1 MGFSTTFYWAVSLPS
16 TRQELST
23 CCLQKSLR
31 TCNGRCC
38 RALRSDHPARIR
50 ILKALEKQ
58 PSSFASLK
66 RQLDIGSSGNLDYHL
81 KKLGHLVTVRK
92 DGLYD
97 LTDAG
102 KEALLSIEAVEMWT
116 RAKRRKI
123 EISRKMPKEAFFL
136 GLLELCTTISIV
148 WFFFAVAQ
156 LTSFWGYFLLAV
168 MLLLGA
174 YSTLGIF
181 TQQEWSWRAVLVKSA
196 LVMLM
201 SLFLLNYL
209 LQQEKIGQPGSWA
222 VTYGVF
228 VAAEAIAIALALR
241 RSVKDFLGIKSA
253 VRLSLPTL
261 IAGLLGITSG
271 ALLIILE
278 GLQPLSGKVSTVFNS
293 SINDTTILCGLAI
306 GIGGVLIL
314 TKAYALGALISIVFG
329 LYPPPQYGSHIYDL
343 IYNRFYP
350 AIGPIAILIAVAYGS
365 LPIVGGIFAL
375 LSIRKI
381 PE

>member
-1 MGFSTTFYWAVSLPS
+1 MVDPA
-16 TRQELST
+16 ELFEAIS
-23 CCLQKSLR
+23 
-31 TCNGRCC
+31 
-38 RALRSDHPARIR
+38 HPARIR

-81 KKLGHLVTVRK
+81 KKLGHLVTVRQ

-116 RAKRRKI
+116 KTKRRKI
-123 EISRKMPKEAFFL
+123 RVPSKMPKEALFL

-156 LTSFWGYFLLAV
+156 VMSFWGYFLSAV
-168 MLLLGA
+168 VLLLGA
-174 YSTLGIF
+174 YSTFGIF
-181 TQQEWSWRAVLVKSA
+181 TQQEGSWRAVLVKSA

-209 LQQEKIGQPGSWA
+209 EQPEKIVQPGSLA

-228 VAAEAIAIALALR
+228 VAAEAIAIAVALR
-241 RSVKDFLGIKSA
+241 HSLKDFLGIKSA
-253 VRLSLPTL
+253 VRLSLPAVV
-261 IAGLLGITSG
+261 AGLLSTSSGI
-271 ALLIILE
+271 LLIILE
-278 GLQPLSGKVSTVFNS
+278 SMQPLSGEVSTVFNS

-306 GIGGVLIL
+306 GVGGVLIL
-314 TKAYALGALISIVFG
+314 TKSYALGAVISIVFG
-329 LYPPPQYGSHIYDL
+329 LYPPPQFGFHVYDL
-343 IYNRFYP
+343 ISSGY
-350 AIGPIAILIAVAYGS
+350 ALAGPPAILIAAVAGS
-365 LPIVGGIFAL
+365 LPIVGGILAL
-375 LSIRKI
+375 LSFRKI
-381 PE
+381 P

>member
-1 MGFSTTFYWAVSLPS
+1 MVDAA
-16 TRQELST
+16 ELFEAIS
-23 CCLQKSLR
+23 
-31 TCNGRCC
+31 
-38 RALRSDHPARIR
+38 HPARIR

-81 KKLGHLVTVRK
+81 KKLGHLVTVRQ

-116 RAKRRKI
+116 KTKRRKI
-123 EISRKMPKEAFFL
+123 KMASKMPKEAFSL
-136 GLLELCTTISIV
+136 GLLELCTTISIF

-156 LTSFWGYFLLAV
+156 LTSFWGYFLSV
-168 MLLLGA
+168 VVLLLGA
-174 YSTLGIF
+174 YSTIGIF
-181 TQQEWSWRAVLVKSA
+181 TQQEGSWRAVLVKSA

-201 SLFLLNYL
+201 SLFLLDYL
-209 LQQEKIGQPGSWA
+209 LHPEKIGQSGSLA

-228 VAAEAIAIALALR
+228 VAAEAVAAVVALR
-241 RSVKDFLGIKSA
+241 HSLKEFLGIKSA
-253 VRLSLPTL
+253 VKLSLP
-261 IAGLLGITSG
+261 AVVGGLLSTFSGI
-271 ALLIILE
+271 LLIILE
-278 GLQPLSGKVSTVFNS
+278 SMQPLSGEASTVFNS

-306 GIGGVLIL
+306 GVGGVLIL
-314 TKAYALGALISIVFG
+314 TKSYALGAVISIVFG
-329 LYPPPQYGSHIYDL
+329 LYPPPQFGLHVYDL
-343 IYNRFYP
+343 IYSRIYP

-365 LPIVGGIFAL
+365 LPIVAGILAL